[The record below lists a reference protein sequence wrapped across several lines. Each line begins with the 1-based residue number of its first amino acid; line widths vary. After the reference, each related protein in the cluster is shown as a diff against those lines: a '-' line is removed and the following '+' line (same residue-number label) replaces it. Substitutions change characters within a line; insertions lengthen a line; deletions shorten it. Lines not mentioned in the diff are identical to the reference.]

1 MLLITSVKEFQATPR
16 QGQEIFVIVLV
27 DAQFMKKLFCEDLME
42 VWLSRRKKALGLLKI
57 RSITPNRGGRKE
69 EVIERSQR

>member
-27 DAQFMKKLFCEDLME
+27 DAQFVKKLFCEDLME
-42 VWLSRRKKALGLLKI
+42 V
-57 RSITPNRGGRKE
+57 
-69 EVIERSQR
+69 